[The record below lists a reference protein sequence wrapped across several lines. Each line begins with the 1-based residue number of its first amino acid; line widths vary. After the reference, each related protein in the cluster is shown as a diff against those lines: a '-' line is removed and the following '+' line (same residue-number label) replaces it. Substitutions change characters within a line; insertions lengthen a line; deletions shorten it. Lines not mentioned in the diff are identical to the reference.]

1 MEFNKATL
9 NVIRQ
14 KMQEAMNL
22 VPLHQGDT
30 PLSQLKFVVGR
41 CSYGDQ
47 DATFKVTV
55 SLEGSESKEE
65 RDLVQ
70 MAGIHQL
77 DVNKV
82 GTINGNLKCT
92 LSGYRHRARKNPYIV
107 TSVDDETKQYV
118 ITTAR
123 AKEVFAS

>member
-1 MEFNKATL
+1 MTFNKATL
-9 NVIRQ
+9 GVIRE

-22 VPLHQGDT
+22 VPLHEGDT
-30 PLSQLKFVVGR
+30 PLSDLKFVVGR

-55 SLEGSESKEE
+55 SLEGSGTKEQ

-107 TSVDDETKQYV
+107 KSVEDETKQYV
-118 ITTAR
+118 IDVAK
-123 AKEVFAS
+123 AKELFGS

>member
-41 CSYGDQ
+41 CSYGAQ